1 MPSRQGSGYIAK
13 AAPFRRGSDM
23 YSSVL
28 AVGAHPDDVEENCGG
43 TLAKFASVGTR
54 ITILT
59 VTNGNK
65 GSFDSPGMTF
75 EDVVRTR
82 MLEATAAAEEVG
94 GEYVSLGAEDQQL
107 FDTTELRYALADVLR
122 RVEADLVLVP
132 PPVDYQADHVRA
144 GQIALE
150 AVHLSALPQIALS
163 HPALRHIPVVYYYDA
178 TIGLDFQPSFYVDIS
193 AEMDKK
199 RAMVAHHASQ
209 ISSGKAE
216 HGWDLL
222 DLVEILGRFRGL
234 QAGVTYAEGF
244 QSCLRWPRVKAL
256 SAFPF

>member
-1 MPSRQGSGYIAK
+1 
-13 AAPFRRGSDM
+13 M

-28 AVGAHPDDVEENCGG
+28 AVGAHPDDVEEGCGG
-43 TLAKFASVGTR
+43 TLAKFASAGTR
-54 ITILT
+54 VTILT
-59 VTNGNK
+59 VTNGEK
-65 GSFDSPGMTF
+65 GSFDSPDMTF
-75 EDVVRTR
+75 EDVVQAR
-82 MLEATAAAEEVG
+82 MAEAIAAAEVVG
-94 GEYVSLGAEDQQL
+94 AEYVSLGAEDQQL
-107 FDTTELRYALADVLR
+107 FDTSELRYAFADVLR
-122 RVEADLVLVP
+122 RVEADLVLAP

-150 AVHLSALPQIALS
+150 AVHLSALPQIVLG
-163 HPALRHIPVVYYYDA
+163 HPALAHIPVVYYYDA

-193 AEMDKK
+193 MEIDKK

-209 ISSGKAE
+209 IRSGKAE

-234 QAGVTYAEGF
+234 QAGVKYAEGF
-244 QSCLRWPRVKAL
+244 QPCLRWPRLRAL